1 MNEEPTSQLIEV
13 FLLVE
18 QPRQRLGHW
27 TQALAALD
35 SPNAPPLSAIHAY
48 YDPTSDQALVELRY
62 DEIALGE
69 KRLGFVVEVALLAEV
84 GMVQPAELTEME
96 RMRFLGERLARCKV
110 QVTYQRSVAGA
121 LVELTRKIKEH
132 ARAGK
137 PAAAAPPPIPASAP
151 KLAKGTRDDLAAAAQ
166 LAQNSILTS
175 RHVVPRAAM
184 QQTAEIEPE
193 RAAELAAASRP
204 EPPDDQVLAP
214 PTFDGLGASPYS
226 PASQRPDADMIY
238 ARYLRG
244 GRWVPLRIGA
254 LSLKRAALMSG
265 ALPRLKDRVDIALS
279 FGTHRAL
286 VRGAVAKV
294 STLREAQAT
303 GAASFTVDFE
313 LDAPSRRQL
322 TTLLTAAR
330 AAKVTIKPPPAR
342 ATRRFPV
349 DWPVILGTLRGAM
362 KAIALDVSSGG
373 LFVHPS
379 DPLQRDSVLNFAIA
393 LDDGSSPVSGR
404 AKVVRH
410 INDSMS
416 KSCGIAAGYGL
427 ALVEMSESDR
437 MRWLAFLARVER
449 RAEKRV
455 LIGASPERL
464 AQLQTA
470 LAACGYVVSGG
481 SDPGALLQLAR
492 ADDRPA
498 DAALLDAGWL
508 ANGAAA
514 SWVESLF
521 SARNVPFVTLQGDA
535 RRARQAIDRLLEV
548 VV

>member
-1 MNEEPTSQLIEV
+1 MQSEDTSLLLEV

-35 SPNAPPLSAIHAY
+35 SPQAPPLSAIHAY
-48 YDPTSDQALVELRY
+48 YDPTCDQALVELRY
-62 DEIALGE
+62 DERALGPS
-69 KRLGFVVEVALLAEV
+69 RLGFVVEVALLAEV

-110 QVTYQRSVAGA
+110 QVTYQRSVSGA
-121 LVELTRKIKEH
+121 LVELARKIREQQ
-132 ARAGK
+132 RAPK
-137 PAAAAPPPIPASAP
+137 AIPPPVPVVA
-151 KLAKGTRDDLAAAAQ
+151 KLAKGTRDDLAAAAA

-175 RHVVPRAAM
+175 RHVVPRAAL
-184 QQTAEIEPE
+184 QQTSEMDPADS
-193 RAAELAAASRP
+193 AELAAASRP
-204 EPPDDQVLAP
+204 QPVEDDRALSP
-214 PTFDGLGASPYS
+214 PTFDGLGASPYVPVS
-226 PASQRPDADMIY
+226 ARPDADMIY
-238 ARYLRG
+238 ARYQRG
-244 GRWVPLRIGA
+244 GRWVPIRIGA
-254 LSLKRAALMSG
+254 LSLKRAALMAG

-294 STLREAQAT
+294 STMREAQAT

-313 LDAPSRRQL
+313 LDAPAKKQL
-322 TTLLTAAR
+322 TALLTAAR

-349 DWPVILGTLRGAM
+349 DWPVILGTLRGAI
-362 KAIALDVSSGG
+362 KATALDVSSGG
-373 LFVHPS
+373 LFVNPS
-379 DPLQRDSVLNFAIA
+379 DPLQRDSILNFAIA
-393 LDDGSSPVSGR
+393 LDDGAAPVSGK
-404 AKVVRH
+404 AKVVRY
-410 INDSMS
+410 INETMS
-416 KSCGIAAGYGL
+416 KACGIAAGYGL
-427 ALVEMSESDR
+427 VVVEMSESDR
-437 MRWLAFLARVER
+437 MRWTAFLARIER

-470 LAACGYVVSGG
+470 LAACGYVVTGG

-492 ADDRPA
+492 ADERPA